1 MAFNKPLPTMTETLL
16 SPAPRA
22 RSWQRLSSVTV
33 LFAAAAALSACGGG
47 GSDETPAPAPVG
59 TPSPPSVSPPP
70 PPSSGAVMVTGK
82 ATFESV
88 PASSTGSLNYAGVV
102 AKPVRG
108 ATVELLNAAGAVIGT
123 GFTNATGDFNVG
135 TPSAVPMRV
144 RVRAELKSSNY
155 DFKVLDNTAGG
166 ALYAMDSASF
176 TPTAASTAVN
186 LVAPAGWGGSGYTGD
201 RVAGPFSILDVA
213 YQAKEK
219 VFAASANTT
228 LEPLRIFWS
237 KNNRPVSGAEDRP
250 NGLISTTYSTQDQQG
265 PVLYILGA
273 DGTDTDEYDLPVLAH
288 EMGHYLQYA
297 VSRDDTLG
305 GEHRRDDRLDMR
317 VAFSEGW
324 GYGWAGIA
332 LDNPILHDSFGP
344 TQSQGGRDDLR
355 VAPTGAT
362 VGWFQE
368 ATVQHLFWKYYQ
380 NPDIGFAGIYTV
392 MTQLRTSPAFTSI
405 HNFNALLKQARP
417 AAAPF
422 ITSSSAALN
431 VNGTDIYGSG
441 ETVTGGLATA
451 LPIYKSYGALGST
464 TQICLAS
471 QRATGTAADRGNR
484 LGDYG
489 YLRFTLSGAR
499 TITITR
505 ASNTT
510 DATDPDLSVLK
521 SDGGYVPW
529 PLPNNGGQS
538 ALLQNATLNSESG
551 STTLPAGTHTLL
563 FTDYLLAQPTAAQ
576 PVTQTT
582 RCFDVRID

>member
-1 MAFNKPLPTMTETLL
+1 M
-16 SPAPRA
+16 
-22 RSWQRLSSVTV
+22 
-33 LFAAAAALSACGGG
+33 
-47 GSDETPAPAPVG
+47 
-59 TPSPPSVSPPP
+59 
-70 PPSSGAVMVTGK
+70 GAVTVTGK

-88 PASSTGSLNYAGVV
+88 PASATGSLNYVGVV
-102 AKPVRG
+102 TRPVRG
-108 ATVELLNAAGAVIGT
+108 ATVELLNAGGTVIGT
-123 GFTNATGDFNVG
+123 GFTNASGDFSVG
-135 TPSAVPMRV
+135 TASAVPMRV
-144 RVRAELKSSNY
+144 RVRAELKSANY
-155 DFKVLDNTAGG
+155 DFKILDNTAGG

-176 TPTAASTAVN
+176 TPTATSTSIN
-186 LVAPAGWGGSGYTGD
+186 VAAPSGWGGSSYTGA
-201 RVAGPFSILDVA
+201 RVAGPFSILDVV

-237 KNNRPVSGAEDRP
+237 KNNRPVAGAEDRP

-288 EMGHYLQYA
+288 EFGHYLQYA

-324 GYGWAGIA
+324 GYGWAGVA

-344 TQSQGGRDDLR
+344 AQSQGGRDDLR
-355 VAPTGAT
+355 VAPSGAT

-380 NPDIGFAGIYTV
+380 NTDIGFAGIYTV
-392 MTQLRTSPAFTSI
+392 MTQLRNSPAFTSI

-422 ITSSSAALN
+422 ITSSAAALN

-441 ETVTGGLATA
+441 ETVTGGIAST

-505 ASNTT
+505 SANTT
-510 DATDPDLSVLK
+510 DATDPDLSLLR
-521 SDGGYVPW
+521 SDGSYVLW

-538 ALLQNATLNSESG
+538 ALLQNATLNSEVG
-551 STTLPAGTHTLL
+551 STTLPAGTHTVL
-563 FTDYLLAQPTAAQ
+563 FTDYLLTQPDAAQ